1 MVPLLKHVVYSCIGV
16 SHMKKPEPVQ
26 SWSALAIIDCLMAI
40 DGLVVF
46 LPKEVVVKQL
56 IEVWI

>member
-1 MVPLLKHVVYSCIGV
+1 
-16 SHMKKPEPVQ
+16 MKRPEPVQ
-26 SWSALAIIDCLMAI
+26 SWSALAVIDCLITI

-56 IEVWI
+56 IEVWDLSIS